1 MVVYL
6 ELAFLFSSVVV
17 ANGLK
22 AFLCNNNET
31 SKIKVSTQIKPCEP
45 VSLSETVNKPI
56 QVIQILPKL
65 EINAVSCRILRSSIE
80 SFRIQ
85 FWPISIHIYKF
96 KSTLISLTLFNL
108 YNFRNTINNKN
119 LKWLIT

>member
-56 QVIQILPKL
+56 QVLQILPKL
-65 EINAVSCRILRSSIE
+65 KINAVSCRILRSSIGYTCGFDSLSYAMKILE
-80 SFRIQ
+80 SELYEFIRIGQ
-85 FWPISIHIYKF
+85 IAACYI
-96 KSTLISLTLFNL
+96 
-108 YNFRNTINNKN
+108 
-119 LKWLIT
+119 